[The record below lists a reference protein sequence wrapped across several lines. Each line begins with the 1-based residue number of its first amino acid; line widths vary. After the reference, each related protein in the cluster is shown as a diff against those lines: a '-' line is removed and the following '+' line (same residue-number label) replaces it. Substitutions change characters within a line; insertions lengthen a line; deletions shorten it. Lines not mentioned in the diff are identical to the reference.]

1 MVRSDKRREE
11 RERAPGQDVCDN
23 IMIILAPWRVFA
35 EFTPSSAYLWWRRTK
50 TDKSTLEQDNK
61 YLHFTAS
68 LSPDSIC
75 IKNNWILNC
84 FSPIKTV
91 SQPSDIRSQNIVHV
105 TKTIYSRVRL
115 SCLWLVAGCNHFHLI
130 GYLYHHEWQDA
141 DVSVLSSQG
150 RNTGKINHRE
160 GQGSTSLCLDYSEEG
175 APCAWSQST

>member
-11 RERAPGQDVCDN
+11 RESSWPGVLFPAVCDN

-84 FSPIKTV
+84 SSPIKTV

-105 TKTIYSRVRL
+105 TKIYSELDFPVYDWL
-115 SCLWLVAGCNHFHLI
+115 LFVIIDVWLVSCISMSDKMQMWVYYPVRG
-130 GYLYHHEWQDA
+130 ETQE
-141 DVSVLSSQG
+141 
-150 RNTGKINHRE
+150 K
-160 GQGSTSLCLDYSEEG
+160 
-175 APCAWSQST
+175 

>member
-1 MVRSDKRREE
+1 MTFIANIVCSSVLWRGLKIRSNGEKWQKE
-11 RERAPGQDVCDN
+11 RESSWPGVLFPAVCDN

-84 FSPIKTV
+84 SSPIKTV

-115 SCLWLVAGCNHFHLI
+115 SCLWLVAGCNHRRLI
-130 GYLYHHEWQDA
+130 GYLCIIMSDKMQMWVYYPVRGETQE
-141 DVSVLSSQG
+141 
-150 RNTGKINHRE
+150 K
-160 GQGSTSLCLDYSEEG
+160 
-175 APCAWSQST
+175 